1 MPSVSRGRRR
11 AGFRFQG
18 TSLTARFQTNLYAQH
33 GLRASSAGGSPHVS
47 YLIESEVG
55 RFVNKEKGI
64 RVREARPPRQLSLRP
79 TGATALP
86 AAQLVTLNSPSV
98 QPIGRRALPR
108 RAPKPTSGEQ

>member
-64 RVREARPPRQLSLRP
+64 KVIRSK
-79 TGATALP
+79 TAAPMGGCGLP
-86 AAQLVTLNSPSV
+86 AQRPCAPHSLSPSTIQACS
-98 QPIGRRALPR
+98 QPGAHLPV
-108 RAPKPTSGEQ
+108 A